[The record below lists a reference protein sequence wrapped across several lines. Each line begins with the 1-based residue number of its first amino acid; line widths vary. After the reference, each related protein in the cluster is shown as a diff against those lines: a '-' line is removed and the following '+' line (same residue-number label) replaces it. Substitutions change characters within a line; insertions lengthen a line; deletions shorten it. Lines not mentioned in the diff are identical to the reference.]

1 MNYTLEQL
9 RQLADKRD
17 PQTGKLATV
26 ILHKRLENKKN
37 GRIIWSQTNPI
48 AAKVAYKNL
57 SLEYAKRPGGWKNIF
72 LEKQGEAAFV
82 PSFKLDQNPLSDLA
96 FVQYLE
102 ANGLE
107 LKQKEVAP
115 LKVEVN
121 IDTNP
126 VKSVEKSLSDY
137 SDEELLEHLKS
148 KGSVHGKVKLKGES
162 EEPAQSE
169 TTTEKPELNNN
180 ENEAGTTA

>member
-9 RQLADKRD
+9 RQLAGQRD
-17 PQTGKLATV
+17 SSGRLATV
-26 ILHKRLENKKN
+26 ILHKRQENKKN

-82 PSFKLDQNPLSDLA
+82 PSFKLDQNPLSDLNLIEQLSNLG
-96 FVQYLE
+96 F
-102 ANGLE
+102 E
-107 LKQKEVAP
+107 LKPKEVAP
-115 LKVEVN
+115 VVEL
-121 IDTNP
+121 NP

-137 SDEELLEHLKS
+137 TDEELLEYLKS

-162 EEPAQSE
+162 EEPVQ
-169 TTTEKPELNNN
+169 TEPTITEQPELNNAQN
-180 ENEAGTTA
+180 ETGATA

>member
-37 GRIIWSQTNPI
+37 GRIIWTQTNPI
-48 AAKVAYKNL
+48 AAKVALKNM

-82 PSFKLDQNPLSDLA
+82 PSFKLDQNPLSDLNLIE
-96 FVQYLE
+96 QLS
-102 ANGLE
+102 NLGLE
-107 LKQKEVAP
+107 LKPKEVAP
-115 LKVEVN
+115 VVEQTSPYPNGVN
-121 IDTNP
+121 LGSIDP
-126 VKSVEKSLSDY
+126 QVI
-137 SDEELLEHLKS
+137 LEHLKS
-148 KGSVHGKVKLKGES
+148 IGAVHGKVKLKGES
-162 EEPAQSE
+162 EEPTPTE
-169 TTTEKPELNNN
+169 TITDNTELNNAQ
-180 ENEAGTTA
+180 NEAGTTA